1 MSVAGARG
9 SVDRVSAE
17 GGGRAIVAAMAANLG
32 IAATKLVA
40 ALVSGSAAML
50 AEAVHSFA
58 DTINQVLLLIGG
70 RRSRRA
76 ADQEHPFGYGRERYL
91 FAFIVSI
98 VLFSV
103 GGAYSVYEGV
113 EKLIEPHRLENWW
126 LPIVVIVVSMVLEAF
141 SLRTARTESLP
152 LKGTGSWVSFI
163 RRAKAPELPVVLFED
178 TAALTGLVFALL
190 GVGLTVITGDPVFDA
205 IGTLLIGV
213 LLVAVAIILGSV
225 TRSLL
230 IGEGA
235 EPDVVERIRDAIT
248 AHPQTEALIHLKTLY
263 LGPEEMLVAAKVA
276 FPRPTTLA
284 DVATTIDQLEA
295 DIRSRVPVARV
306 IYIEPDVYRPPA
318 AGEASTDAIVI
329 RSSD

>member
-1 MSVAGARG
+1 MRERPRATVEP
-9 SVDRVSAE
+9 VSAE
-17 GGGRAIVAAMAANLG
+17 GGGRAIIAAMAANLG
-32 IAATKLVA
+32 IALTKLVA
-40 ALVSGSAAML
+40 ALFSGSAAML

-70 RRSRRA
+70 RRAKKA

-113 EKLIEPHRLENWW
+113 QKLIEPHRLENWW
-126 LPIVVIVVSMVLEAF
+126 LPIVVLLISIVLEGF
-141 SLRTARTESLP
+141 SLRTARKESLP
-152 LKGTGSWVSFI
+152 FKGSGSWVSFI

-205 IGTLLIGV
+205 IGTLLIGL

-225 TRSLL
+225 TKSLL

-235 EPDVVERIRDAIT
+235 EPDVVERIRDAFN

-276 FPRPTTLA
+276 FPRATTVA
-284 DVATTIDQLEA
+284 DVATAIDQMEA
-295 DIRSRVPVARV
+295 DIRARIPVARV
-306 IYIEPDVYRPPA
+306 IYIEPDIYKEQAV
-318 AGEASTDAIVI
+318 GDMTTDAIVI
-329 RSSD
+329 KSAD

>member
-1 MSVAGARG
+1 
-9 SVDRVSAE
+9 VSAE

-32 IAATKLVA
+32 IALTKLVA
-40 ALVSGSAAML
+40 ALFSGSAAML

-70 RRSRRA
+70 RRAKKA

-113 EKLIEPHRLENWW
+113 QKLIEPHHLENAW
-126 LPIVVIVVSMVLEAF
+126 LPIVVLLISIVLEGF
-141 SLRTARTESLP
+141 SLRTARKESLP
-152 LKGTGSWVSFI
+152 FKGNGSWVSFI

-190 GVGLTVITGDPVFDA
+190 GVGLTVITGNPVFDA
-205 IGTLLIGV
+205 IGTLLIGL

-225 TRSLL
+225 TKSLL

-235 EPDVVERIRDAIT
+235 EPDVVERIRDAFN

-276 FPRPTTLA
+276 FPRATTVA
-284 DVATTIDQLEA
+284 DVATAIDQMEA
-295 DIRSRVPVARV
+295 DIRAQIPVARV
-306 IYIEPDVYRPPA
+306 IYIEPDIYREPEVA
-318 AGEASTDAIVI
+318 DMTTDAIVI
-329 RSSD
+329 KSAD

>member
-1 MSVAGARG
+1 L
-9 SVDRVSAE
+9 DPVSAE
-17 GGGRAIVAAMAANLG
+17 GGGKAIIAAMAANLG
-32 IAATKLVA
+32 IALTKLVA
-40 ALVSGSAAML
+40 ALFSGSAAML

-70 RRSRRA
+70 RRAKKA

-113 EKLIEPHRLENWW
+113 QKLIEPHHLENWW
-126 LPIVVIVVSMVLEAF
+126 LPIVVLLVSIVLEGF
-141 SLRTARTESLP
+141 SLRTARKESLP
-152 LKGTGSWVSFI
+152 FKGSGSWVSFI

-190 GVGLTVITGDPVFDA
+190 GVGLTVLTGDPVFDA
-205 IGTLLIGV
+205 LGTLLIGL
-213 LLVAVAIILGSV
+213 LLVAVAIVLGSV
-225 TRSLL
+225 TKSLL

-235 EPDVVERIRDAIT
+235 EPDVVERIRDAFN

-263 LGPEEMLVAAKVA
+263 LGPDEMLVAAKVA
-276 FPRPTTLA
+276 FPRATTVA
-284 DVATTIDQLEA
+284 DVAAAIDQMEA
-295 DIRSRVPVARV
+295 DIRAQIPVARV
-306 IYIEPDVYRPPA
+306 IYIEPDIYREP
-318 AGEASTDAIVI
+318 GVGDMTTDAIVI
-329 RSSD
+329 KSAD

>member
-1 MSVAGARG
+1 MGG
-9 SVDRVSAE
+9 VSAS
-17 GGGRAIVAAMAANLG
+17 GGGKAIVAAMAANLG

-58 DTINQVLLLIGG
+58 DTVNQVLLLVGG
-70 RRSRRA
+70 RRARRA

-103 GGAYSVYEGV
+103 GGAYSVYEGID
-113 EKLIEPHRLENWW
+113 KLIHPHELENWW
-126 LPIVVIVVSMVLEAF
+126 LPIVVIVVSIVLEGF
-141 SLRTARTESLP
+141 SLRTARRESLP
-152 LKGTGSWVSFI
+152 SKGTGSWVSFI

-190 GVGLTVITGDPVFDA
+190 GVGLTVLTGNPVFDA
-205 IGTLLIGV
+205 IGTLLIGL

-225 TRSLL
+225 TQSLL

-235 EPDVVERIRDAIT
+235 EPDVVERIRDAFN

-263 LGPEEMLVAAKVA
+263 LGPDEMLVAAKVA
-276 FPRPTTLA
+276 FPRATLLA
-284 DVATTIDQLEA
+284 DVATAIDQLEA

-318 AGEASTDAIVI
+318 VGEASTDAVVI
-329 RSSD
+329 RSAD

>member
-1 MSVAGARG
+1 VE
-9 SVDRVSAE
+9 RVSAE
-17 GGGRAIVAAMAANLG
+17 GGGKAIIAAMAANLG
-32 IAATKLVA
+32 IALTKLVA
-40 ALVSGSAAML
+40 ALLSGSAAIL
-50 AEAVHSFA
+50 AESVHSFA

-70 RRSRRA
+70 RRAKKA

-103 GGAYSVYEGV
+103 GGAYSVFEGV
-113 EKLIEPHRLENWW
+113 EKLIEPHRLENAW
-126 LPIVVIVVSMVLEAF
+126 LPIVVLLISIVLESF
-141 SLRTARTESLP
+141 SLRTARKESLP
-152 LKGTGSWVSFI
+152 FKGTGSWISFI

-205 IGTLLIGV
+205 LGTLLIGL

-225 TRSLL
+225 TKSLL

-235 EPDVVERIRDAIT
+235 EPDVVERIRDAFN

-276 FPRPTTLA
+276 FPR
-284 DVATTIDQLEA
+284 ATTVAEVAAAIDQMEA
-295 DIRSRVPVARV
+295 DIRAQVPVARV
-306 IYIEPDVYRPPA
+306 IYIEPDIYQAPA
-318 AGEASTDAIVI
+318 VGDTTTDAIVI
-329 RSSD
+329 KSAD